1 MPALS
6 PEIVKSV
13 TRAIDERIA
22 TEPMKVGTPLLYEFK
37 GHRRLQVSDYRIIYS
52 VDIAE
57 HEVTITSIKHRSES
71 YNKKNKK
78 KHKKKKPLPQ
88 SDKKTKKQPFFLSLL
103 KKSCILATVVGF
115 GKTYGRFKS

>member
-6 PEIVKSV
+6 PEITKSII
-13 TRAIDERIA
+13 RAIDKRIA

-78 KHKKKKPLPQ
+78 KHEKKKPPPQ
-88 SDKKTKKQPFFLSLL
+88 GNKETKNKK
-103 KKSCILATVVGF
+103 V
-115 GKTYGRFKS
+115 